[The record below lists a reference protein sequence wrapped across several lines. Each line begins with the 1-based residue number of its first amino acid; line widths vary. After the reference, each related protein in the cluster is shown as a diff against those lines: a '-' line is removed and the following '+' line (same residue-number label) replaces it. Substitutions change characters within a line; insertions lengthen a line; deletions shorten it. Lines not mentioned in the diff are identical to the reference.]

1 MKNEQLIDSLVT
13 LKNNGISYKYIAE
26 NSDIPTSSFYYYLR
40 NNSFPYFARK
50 QVTEFILK
58 EFKEILEDE

>member
-40 NNSFPYFARK
+40 NNNFPYYTRK
-50 QVTEFILK
+50 QVEEFILK
-58 EFKEILEDE
+58 EFKEILQDE